1 MDIITLVNLIFCII
15 ILFLGIKKYKD
26 TGAKAFIFIALG
38 FMMYGIS
45 HFSGL
50 MGWSS
55 GIKEALIVVRATGYI
70 LVIIGLLV

>member
-1 MDIITLVNLIFCII
+1 MDIITLVNLIFSIT

-45 HFSGL
+45 HFSLL
-50 MGWSS
+50 MGW
-55 GIKEALIVVRATGYI
+55 GGAKEALITVRAAGYI